1 MYWLYGWWYM
11 SNKERIIDI
20 NIPNKQLESVEELA
34 DFIEN
39 ELKPPSRIKWILIYF
54 MVGLAG
60 GVGLGAF
67 IGWWWIK

>member
-1 MYWLYGWWYM
+1 M